1 MGGRG
6 SGGHNRKHGRIEDV
20 KYSRVDSFSLKSLLQ
35 GDKYLNYKECV
46 EISGEYSTVRYY
58 PCDGKTVII
67 GNGIYCETELDRV
80 FNIDGC
86 STHFYFRCP
95 CCGRRARY
103 LYRDHDRKT
112 YLCRSCAGLNY
123 ESQQAGRTDKMI
135 RRMENI
141 VESKLCWNDWYKA
154 YDYIA
159 MVSAPTKP
167 KYMRWEK
174 YNSLLSE
181 LKQLQHMYYL
191 KEVKSLGSLRHGI
204 R

>member
-80 FNIDGC
+80 FNIDGR

-112 YLCRSCAGLNY
+112 YLCRSCAGLN
-123 ESQQAGRTDKMI
+123 
-135 RRMENI
+135 
-141 VESKLCWNDWYKA
+141 
-154 YDYIA
+154 
-159 MVSAPTKP
+159 
-167 KYMRWEK
+167 
-174 YNSLLSE
+174 
-181 LKQLQHMYYL
+181 
-191 KEVKSLGSLRHGI
+191 
-204 R
+204 